1 MGFYIEW
8 VLWGL
13 PVMSSRDL
21 PYARLIGIW
30 FSSCHLTSHRTPA
43 LNLND
48 VGQREEDKF
57 QFLNDVIFS
66 LVC

>member
-1 MGFYIEW
+1 M
-8 VLWGL
+8 
-13 PVMSSRDL
+13 
-21 PYARLIGIW
+21 
-30 FSSCHLTSHRTPA
+30 PA

-48 VGQREEDKF
+48 VGQCEEDKF